1 MNKVETMWNIIKFET
16 RKKVNNCGIFLSSI
30 EGDKIDK
37 CKIISELF
45 NDSFFLEL
53 WRKLLTTSLII
64 IKSY

>member
-1 MNKVETMWNIIKFET
+1 VELPS
-16 RKKVNNCGIFLSSI
+16 GSI

-45 NDSFFLEL
+45 NNSFFLEL